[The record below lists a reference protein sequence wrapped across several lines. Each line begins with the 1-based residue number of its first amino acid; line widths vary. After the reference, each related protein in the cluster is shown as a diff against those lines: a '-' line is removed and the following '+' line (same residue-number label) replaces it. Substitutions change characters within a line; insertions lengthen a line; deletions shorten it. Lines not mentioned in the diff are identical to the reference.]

1 MDQANKSFIV
11 RINRTCREQVR
22 MSIQH
27 DQQAFVLTRLN
38 TWLSSIYIA
47 VGWVRACKS
56 FSSVIA
62 VKVIDQSWKQV
73 SGKEYAWVI
82 HVERTAHSTVWNKE
96 IITVFYRVY
105 LVYQY
110 TLVFYTIDTL
120 VYLEKKNM
128 MVNRAESAVVDR

>member
-1 MDQANKSFIV
+1 
-11 RINRTCREQVR
+11 